1 MQSAELVVLW
11 SSLGL
16 ALYAFVVY
24 PLAIALA
31 SRLARNEAA
40 APELDGTRLYS
51 WPRVTLLI
59 AARREESL
67 IVDRLQ
73 NAAALNYPPDRL
85 EILVGC
91 DGEGDLTALLA
102 RSFEDS
108 RVKVVQLSERR
119 GMATVLAECVSKA
132 TGEIIV
138 FTDVHTMMR
147 PDAVRR
153 LVRHFQ
159 QADVGAVCGKHL
171 PIDPTT
177 GRSLSGLFWKF
188 ENFIEGAEA
197 RLGALS
203 RVNSGI
209 YAVRRSLYPAT
220 PQYSAA
226 TPTANEESASRRRY
240 RLVYDDTAIA
250 VEETPP
256 TFEAEYRAGKK
267 QGLDFRRGLQ
277 QLSSHLNARS
287 LLMFWVSWTHKQLRR
302 VGPLFLLAAFVS
314 NACLSNDPFYL
325 HVLLVHESLYLAAL
339 VGLFF
344 VTGDRWW
351 KVLCVPAR
359 FFGKSVRLAHAGWE
373 SIPGQGCP
381 VPEPARVPRLR
392 TGDAGPKRIVR

>member
-31 SRLARNEAA
+31 SRLTRDGAA
-40 APELDGTRLYS
+40 APELDGTRLHS

-59 AARREESL
+59 AARREESV
-67 IVDRLQ
+67 IVERLR

-108 RVKVVQLSERR
+108 RVKVVQLPEPR
-119 GMATVLAECVSKA
+119 GMAAVLAECVAKA
-132 TGEIIV
+132 TGEIV
-138 FTDVHTMMR
+138 AFTDVHTKMR
-147 PDAVRR
+147 PDALRR

-159 QADVGAVCGKHL
+159 RADVGAVCGKHL
-171 PIDPTT
+171 AIDPTT
-177 GRSLSGLFWKF
+177 GRSLSGLVWKY
-188 ENFIEGAEA
+188 ENVIDGAEA

-209 YAVRRSLYPAT
+209 YAVRRSLYPTA
-220 PQYSAA
+220 PQRAGVQ
-226 TPTANEESASRRRY
+226 TANQSPASRQRY
-240 RLVYDDTAIA
+240 RMVYDDTAIA

-256 TFEAEYRAGKK
+256 AFEAEFHAGKK
-267 QGLDFRRGLQ
+267 QGLDFRGGLQ

-287 LLMFWVSWTHKQLRR
+287 HLMFWVSWTHKQLRR
-302 VGPLFLLAAFVS
+302 VGPLCLLAAFVS
-314 NACLSNDPFYL
+314 NACLSSDPFYL
-325 HVLLVHESLYLAAL
+325 HLLLLHESFYLAAL
-339 VGLFF
+339 VVLFF
-344 VTGDRWW
+344 ASGERWR
-351 KVLCVPAR
+351 KVLRLPLRWCT
-359 FFGKSVRLAHAGWE
+359 KSARLAHTVWE
-373 SIPGQGCP
+373 SIPGLRRP
-381 VPEPARVPRLR
+381 VPEPAHVPGLR
-392 TGDAGPKRIVR
+392 AGDGAPKHVAR